1 MSAEAM
7 LTVEGLTVR
16 AGDGRGEP
24 VVDDV
29 SFEVESGETYG
40 LLGSSG
46 SGKSTTARA
55 ILDLLPRG
63 LARTE
68 GRIGALGQELGS
80 MGDPAWAQLR
90 GSGIALIPQDP
101 KASLVPVISVGQQMI
116 ALHRRHFGSS
126 ADAARRGA
134 EDALERVY
142 LPDSAGVLAAYPHE
156 LSGGMAQRVTIAM
169 ALMIGP
175 SLLIADEP
183 TTGLD
188 VVLQFSVLEL
198 IQEAI
203 AEQGTSII
211 LISHDLGVIANY
223 TNRLAVMDA
232 GRIVE
237 EGPTER
243 VFDAPQHAYTR
254 MLLEAS
260 TLDSELTELK
270 PTEARR

>member
-1 MSAEAM
+1 
-7 LTVEGLTVR
+7 
-16 AGDGRGEP
+16 
-24 VVDDV
+24 
-29 SFEVESGETYG
+29 
-40 LLGSSG
+40 
-46 SGKSTTARA
+46 
-55 ILDLLPRG
+55 
-63 LARTE
+63 
-68 GRIGALGQELGS
+68 

-101 KASLVPVISVGQQMI
+101 KASLVPVITVGQQMI
-116 ALHRRHFGSS
+116 ALHRTHSGST
-126 ADAARRGA
+126 AAAARRAA
-134 EDALERVY
+134 EDALARVY
-142 LPDSAGVLAAYPHE
+142 LPEPAGVLGSYPHE

-198 IQEAI
+198 IREAI

-223 TNRLAVMDA
+223 TNRLAVMDD
-232 GRIVE
+232 GRVVE
-237 EGPTER
+237 EGRTEH
-243 VFDAPQHAYTR
+243 VFEAPRHAYTR

-260 TLDSELTELK
+260 TLDSDQPELR
-270 PTEARR
+270 PTKVRR

>member
-1 MSAEAM
+1 MSADAI
-7 LTVEGLTVR
+7 LTVEGLTVQT
-16 AGDGRGEP
+16 ADSHGDA

-29 SFEVESGETYG
+29 SFEIKPGETYG

-63 LARTE
+63 LARTG
-68 GRIGALGQELGS
+68 GRITALGQELGRP
-80 MGDPAWAQLR
+80 GDPAWAQLR

-101 KASLVPVISVGQQMI
+101 KASLVPVVTVGQQMI
-116 ALHRRHFGSS
+116 ALHRTHRGSG
-126 ADAARRGA
+126 AAEARRAA
-134 EDALERVY
+134 EEALARVY
-142 LPDSAGVLAAYPHE
+142 LSESAGVLGSYPHE

-169 ALMIGP
+169 ALMVGP
-175 SLLIADEP
+175 SLLMADEP

-198 IQEAI
+198 IQETI
-203 AEQGTSII
+203 AEQGTSIV

-223 TNRLAVMDA
+223 TDRVAVMDG

-243 VFDAPQHAYTR
+243 VFDAPGHAYTR

-260 TLDSELTELK
+260 TLDAELTEPK